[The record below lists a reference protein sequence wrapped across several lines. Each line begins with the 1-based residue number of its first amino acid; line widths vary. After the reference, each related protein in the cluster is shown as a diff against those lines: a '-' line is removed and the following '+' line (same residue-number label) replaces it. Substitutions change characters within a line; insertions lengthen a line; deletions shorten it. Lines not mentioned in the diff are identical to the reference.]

1 MPDEKSEKKSTGL
14 ESVVPRWDKIDEIA
28 TEVETIFFDKSAEK
42 QLSPYEMS
50 IIVNR
55 MVLLFEEYKLVHFVR
70 KYSDRQQEHSKTI
83 HINGKDS
90 IYR

>member
-1 MPDEKSEKKSTGL
+1 VPDEKSEKKTTGL
-14 ESVVPRWDKIDEIA
+14 ESITPRWDLIEKIA
-28 TEVETIFFDKSAEK
+28 TEVETIFFDKSAKE

-55 MVLLFEEYKLVHFVR
+55 LNLLFEEYKLFHFV
-70 KYSDRQQEHSKTI
+70 KSYGEQQAQDKGTI
-83 HINGKDS
+83 GISGRDS

>member
-1 MPDEKSEKKSTGL
+1 VPDEESEKKTTGL
-14 ESVVPRWDKIDEIA
+14 ESITPRWDIIEKIA
-28 TEVETIFFDKSAEK
+28 TEVETIFFDKSAKE

-55 MVLLFEEYKLVHFVR
+55 LNLLFEEYKLFHFI
-70 KYSDRQQEHSKTI
+70 KSYGEQQSEGNKTMGI
-83 HINGKDS
+83 HGKDS